1 VTIGIN
7 LYKTKYRPISFA
19 LFGFSLS
26 AVGFSATGYINKGY
40 LAAIIITV
48 VAVNIIV
55 TSTYKCTLRHNKI
68 TDNEVDPG
76 NDE

>member
-7 LYKTKYRPISFA
+7 LYKTKYRPISFV
-19 LFGFSLS
+19 LFGLSLA

-40 LAAIIITV
+40 LAAIVITV
-48 VAVNIIV
+48 VAANISV
-55 TSTYKCTLRHNKI
+55 TSTYKYALRHNKI
-68 TDNEVDPG
+68 TDYEVDPG